1 MLTRP
6 PAIRA
11 RLLQVIVSLALYAAA
26 CALPALR
33 FTYDNGEL
41 QTTPGFA
48 AALMG
53 WTAMFVLNFGW
64 LANVAYFP
72 GLLLFLAG
80 YWTAALACGIT
91 ALLLALQSLM
101 LFGDII
107 PADEA
112 NVRKMSL
119 TGLEP
124 GFYAWIAA
132 IATLVVVSFLAN
144 RSQRRR

>member
-1 MLTRP
+1 MMTRP
-6 PAIRA
+6 PAMRA
-11 RLLQVIVSLALYAAA
+11 RLMFIATSLVLYIAA

-41 QTTPGFA
+41 QTMPGYA

-53 WTAMFVLNFGW
+53 WTAMFLLNFGW

-72 GLLLFLAG
+72 GLLIFLAG
-80 YWTAALACGIT
+80 SWTTALAFGVA

-101 LFGDII
+101 LFGDTI
-107 PADEA
+107 PADES

-144 RSQRRR
+144 RSRRLR